1 MKKWNLIDEATTP
14 DGSSMALFEHDGD
27 YSIRVGSVE
36 LMSTRQ
42 SSSEERMAEIGCEH
56 LKGKKKARILIGGLG
71 FGFTLRATL
80 RLAPKEAVVTVAELM
95 PAVISWNKN
104 PDLPLAGDALKDPRV
119 RIIQR
124 DVMEIIATARGSYD
138 SILLDVDNGPAGLCT
153 KENDDIYGEVGLHQ
167 IQSALAP
174 GGTVVFWSA
183 AASPTFAKR
192 LGRVGFDVTV
202 TRTKSHGMKG
212 SWHTLFVGRRPH

>member
-1 MKKWNLIDEATTP
+1 MKKWNLIDEAKTP
-14 DGSSMALFEHDGD
+14 DGTAMALYEHDGA
-27 YSIRVGSVE
+27 YSIRVGGLE

-42 SSSEERMAEIGCEH
+42 SSSEERMAEIACEQ
-56 LKGKKKARILIGGLG
+56 LVGKKKPKILIGGLG
-71 FGFTLRATL
+71 FGFTVRATL
-80 RLAPKEAVVTVAELM
+80 RLAPKTAVVTVAELM
-95 PAVISWNKN
+95 PAVIAWNKN
-104 PDLPLAGDALKDPRV
+104 PDLPLAADVMQDPRV

-138 SILLDVDNGPAGLCT
+138 AIMLDVDNGPAGLCT
-153 KENDDIYGEVGLHQ
+153 KDNDDIYSEVGLHQ

-183 AASPTFAKR
+183 AASPIFAKR
-192 LGRVGFDVTV
+192 LGRIGFEVNV

-212 SWHTLFVGRRPH
+212 SWHTLFVGRRPQ